1 MPKCR
6 PPQLASHWE
15 NWEGQVYSVGYWA
28 VVKANA
34 NARQIERFI
43 LFIIIME
50 DLQGNNIRLIMNRT
64 SSVMSTDPDLIK
76 AQGDITAAVQKQT
89 MISQSEQNTIN
100 EVMEAVRDA
109 SATENMRAI
118 QDSESQVAQE
128 QKRLVKT
135 LVKKGWSKNEVIYEM
150 QRVYGNDVLILKSKL
165 NDERGALAKFGIP
178 LMMVSATAASL
189 LLFRRGRRRP
199 MPHAAPSSN
208 SAASEKDEI
217 LKKLNIKK

>member
-1 MPKCR
+1 
-6 PPQLASHWE
+6 
-15 NWEGQVYSVGYWA
+15 
-28 VVKANA
+28 
-34 NARQIERFI
+34 
-43 LFIIIME
+43 
-50 DLQGNNIRLIMNRT
+50 MNRT

-89 MISQSEQNTIN
+89 MLSQSEQNTIN

-109 SATENMRAI
+109 SSTENTRAI

-135 LVKKGWSKNEVIYEM
+135 LVKKGWSKNEVVYEM

-189 LLFRRGRRRP
+189 LLFRRGRRVPRP
-199 MPHAAPSSN
+199 QAAPSST

-217 LKKLNIKK
+217 LKKLNIKN

>member
-1 MPKCR
+1 
-6 PPQLASHWE
+6 
-15 NWEGQVYSVGYWA
+15 
-28 VVKANA
+28 
-34 NARQIERFI
+34 
-43 LFIIIME
+43 
-50 DLQGNNIRLIMNRT
+50 
-64 SSVMSTDPDLIK
+64 MSTDPDLIK

-89 MISQSEQNTIN
+89 MLSQSEQNTIN

-109 SATENMRAI
+109 SSTENTRAI

-135 LVKKGWSKNEVIYEM
+135 LVKKGWSKNEVVYEM

-189 LLFRRGRRRP
+189 LLFRRGRRVPRP
-199 MPHAAPSSN
+199 MPQAAPSST

-217 LKKLNIKK
+217 LKKLNIKN